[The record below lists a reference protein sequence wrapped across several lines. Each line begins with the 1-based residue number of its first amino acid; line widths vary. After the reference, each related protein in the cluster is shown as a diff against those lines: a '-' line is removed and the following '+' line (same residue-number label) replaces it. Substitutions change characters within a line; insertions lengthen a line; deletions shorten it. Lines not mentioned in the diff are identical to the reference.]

1 MGEKER
7 IAAVIVTYNRKELLG
22 PCLDSVL
29 SQTMPLD
36 SIVVIDNA
44 STDGTPDFLR
54 DAGYLGKKAVD
65 YARMLKNI
73 GGAGGF
79 YEGTK
84 RAYESGF
91 DWFWLMDDDA
101 IADRRCLENMINNGR
116 SAGAMVLSP
125 LVVDKDGKNLLSFDV
140 YDKNRGKL
148 LKNAGDAEGSGKI
161 FETTAVSFNGILIN
175 RAVAAKIGFPRK
187 EFFIWSDDVEYS
199 LRIVK
204 NGFKINVVPQSIF
217 YHPRFMNRY
226 KKIMGGIFGSMLVG
240 SELYFYCRQRNYA
253 VIMMEYKG
261 FLATACF
268 MAKEAIKIFFYSLQ
282 ERNFAF
288 LKLALFA
295 FYHAI
300 GKRFGY
306 EQKFLKP

>member
-1 MGEKER
+1 
-7 IAAVIVTYNRKELLG
+7 
-22 PCLDSVL
+22 
-29 SQTMPLD
+29 MPLD

-44 STDGTPDFLR
+44 STDGTSDFLR
-54 DAGYLGKKAVD
+54 DAGYLGKEMVD
-65 YARMLKNI
+65 YARMPKNI

-79 YEGTK
+79 YEGAK

-101 IADRRCLENMINNGR
+101 TADRRCLENMINNGR

-125 LVVDKDGKNLLSFDV
+125 LVVDKAGKKLLSFDV
-140 YDKNRGKL
+140 YDKDRGEL
-148 LKNAGDAEGSGKI
+148 LKNVGAAKGSGKI
-161 FETTAVSFNGILIN
+161 FETTAASFNGILIN

-199 LRIVK
+199 LRILK

-226 KKIMGGIFGSMLVG
+226 KKIMGGIFGSMLIG

-253 VIMMEYKG
+253 VIMMEYGG
-261 FLATACF
+261 FSATACF
-268 MAKEAIKIFFYSLQ
+268 MAKEALKIFFYSLQ
-282 ERNFAF
+282 ERNSAF
-288 LKLALFA
+288 LKLTLLA